1 MQLER
6 ILRAVHS
13 EPWLITPRAHSAIKT
28 LLENKLSA
36 SADAIM
42 ASIPIDMEEDDGG
55 MPTPQMPE
63 GVAYIPVMGVI
74 GKRMSMIEKMCMGGV
89 DCLDVADMIEECV
102 ADPKI
107 RAILLHIDSPGGTVG
122 GVPELGNTIASA
134 SMRKP
139 CLAYA
144 DGLCASAAYWLAAGA
159 SAIWATPSAEVG
171 SIGVY
176 LPWVDET
183 QALAMQGIKVDLI
196 KNADS
201 PLKGAGYPGT
211 ALSPEQRAD
220 WQAGVDHIGAN
231 FKSHIRMNRPQVKDE
246 ALTGTT
252 FFPDEAQA
260 LGLIDGVG
268 TLQQA
273 LAALLR

>member
-1 MQLER
+1 MNIER

-13 EPWLITPRAHSAIKT
+13 EPWLITPRAHAAVR
-28 LLENKLSA
+28 LLIENKLA
-36 SADAIM
+36 ADAHALIAAM
-42 ASIPIDMEEDDGG
+42 PMPDDGEDDECCL
-55 MPTPQMPE
+55 PQVPE
-63 GVAYIPVMGVI
+63 GVAIVPIHGVI
-74 GKRMSMIEKMCMGGV
+74 GKRMSMVEKMCMGGV
-89 DCLDVADMIEECV
+89 DCLEVADILEECV
-102 ADPKI
+102 GNEAVKLI
-107 RAILLHIDSPGGTVG
+107 VLHFDSPGGTVG
-122 GVPELGNTIASA
+122 GVPEVGNAIASA

-139 CLAYA
+139 VLAYC
-144 DGLCASAAYWLAAGA
+144 DGLCASAAYWMAAGA

-176 LPWVDET
+176 LPWVDQT
-183 QALAMQGIKVDLI
+183 QAYAMEGLKVDLI

-211 ALSPEQRAD
+211 ALSPEQRSD
-220 WQAGVDHIGAN
+220 WQAGVDRIGAD
-231 FKSHIRMNRPQVKDE
+231 FKGHIRMNRPQVKDE

-252 FFPDEAQA
+252 FFPDEAKA

-273 LAALLR
+273 IASLLR